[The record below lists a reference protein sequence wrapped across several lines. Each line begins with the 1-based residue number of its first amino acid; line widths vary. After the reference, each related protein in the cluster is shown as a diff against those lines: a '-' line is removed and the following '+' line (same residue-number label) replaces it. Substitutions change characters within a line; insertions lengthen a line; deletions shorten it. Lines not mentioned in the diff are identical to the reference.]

1 HRLAQHVDAAVRAG
15 TDRDLVGRDAVT
27 LGERGVQA
35 EGAAVRVAVQVARRA
50 LHRLGRSRERA
61 ERALVRGQLDHALE
75 PELALHVLDR
85 LARLV
90 RRQRV
95 DARPKE
101 RVAEI
106 GEPAASSLFHAATL
120 PGVLPQVDTAPSD
133 GARRGA
139 PGLLPTASLVG
150 IGARVCAGFVQERRR
165 RARRRLP
172 GWGRARRR
180 SRSSSRGAAA
190 VRSSSSTAAPSSAA
204 TGTRSP
210 VGSSPASSRGRRP
223 AGSWPRR
230 PASRSTTSATRCCCR
245 IRSRRSL
252 PRAARGSRV
261 GCSRCRCIRTSS
273 MSPTAGNPGST
284 GSTTTTAGATW
295 PERARRSGGPRPRSR
310 SGDTSPRRSLPVVP
324 ELGLFPLPIVLVPTE
339 RIPLHIFEPRY
350 RDLIHECVETGV
362 EFGLVL
368 ATGDGAVHEIGTR
381 AGVVDVLEELEDGRM
396 NIVVEGRERFR
407 LLELTR
413 GRTFQTGIVEPVH
426 DEAEPASPE
435 DTARALAIFRE
446 LAEIAESDVDVP
458 EPDSPQLVWELAARV
473 DFGVDPKQ
481 EILASTSPAQRIRRL
496 AELLESSLEAVRL
509 EKTLRDRAGRNGKV
523 SPIGDED

>member
-1 HRLAQHVDAAVRAG
+1 
-15 TDRDLVGRDAVT
+15 
-27 LGERGVQA
+27 
-35 EGAAVRVAVQVARRA
+35 
-50 LHRLGRSRERA
+50 
-61 ERALVRGQLDHALE
+61 
-75 PELALHVLDR
+75 
-85 LARLV
+85 
-90 RRQRV
+90 
-95 DARPKE
+95 
-101 RVAEI
+101 
-106 GEPAASSLFHAATL
+106 
-120 PGVLPQVDTAPSD
+120 
-133 GARRGA
+133 
-139 PGLLPTASLVG
+139 
-150 IGARVCAGFVQERRR
+150 
-165 RARRRLP
+165 
-172 GWGRARRR
+172 
-180 SRSSSRGAAA
+180 
-190 VRSSSSTAAPSSAA
+190 
-204 TGTRSP
+204 
-210 VGSSPASSRGRRP
+210 
-223 AGSWPRR
+223 
-230 PASRSTTSATRCCCR
+230 
-245 IRSRRSL
+245 
-252 PRAARGSRV
+252 
-261 GCSRCRCIRTSS
+261 
-273 MSPTAGNPGST
+273 
-284 GSTTTTAGATW
+284 
-295 PERARRSGGPRPRSR
+295 
-310 SGDTSPRRSLPVVP
+310 VP